1 MFHSKL
7 SNHKRL
13 SRLAMTEW
21 SFSRLFHQVWILLCR
36 HLIRR
41 SQQFKFR
48 APTQKLLVQFVHMYN
63 CHLLSWISSLRSN
76 TYFRHLDLISP
87 NLRIF
92 RCEITLTRALD
103 FMRLG
108 FRFIAPFGRK
118 LIEAQM
124 GQKWCKCQA
133 PNYGNYQVIFEFTMF
148 VFWVPNFDRFPL
160 MIREKTA
167 HISWWKSRVVI
178 PRMLATRRVRRF
190 CECCVA
196 PSVGCWCMR
205 LLGCR

>member
-1 MFHSKL
+1 MKFFKAFPSSVNLVVQALDQKISTVQVQGSKRR
-7 SNHKRL
+7 NC
-13 SRLAMTEW
+13 W
-21 SFSRLFHQVWILLCR
+21 YNLFICIIVI
-36 HLIRR
+36 
-41 SQQFKFR
+41 
-48 APTQKLLVQFVHMYN
+48 Y
-63 CHLLSWISSLRSN
+63 CHEFPAFIQIPI
-76 TYFRHLDLISP
+76 FRHLDLISP

>member
-1 MFHSKL
+1 MGNVPQQTVKITRGYL
-7 SNHKRL
+7 DWPWRN
-13 SRLAMTEW
+13 EV
-21 SFSRLFHQVWILLCR
+21 FSRLFHQVWILLCR

-63 CHLLSWISSLRSN
+63 CHLLSWISSLHTN
-76 TYFRHLDLISP
+76 TFLRHLDLISP

-124 GQKWCKCQA
+124 GQKWWKCQA
-133 PNYGNYQVIFEFTMF
+133 PNYGNYQVIFEFTMLCF
-148 VFWVPNFDRFPL
+148 LGFPTL
-160 MIREKTA
+160 TGL
-167 HISWWKSRVVI
+167 H
-178 PRMLATRRVRRF
+178 
-190 CECCVA
+190 
-196 PSVGCWCMR
+196 
-205 LLGCR
+205 